1 MQMNSTGLSFRNDS
15 SNTRLDHSSL
25 MQAGSRRERN
35 VTLSGAKVAGSKN
48 SGLLGMDFL
57 KNNSFKIDFDGGFI
71 VWM

>member
-1 MQMNSTGLSFRNDS
+1 MQV
-15 SNTRLDHSSL
+15 
-25 MQAGSRRERN
+25 GSRRERN